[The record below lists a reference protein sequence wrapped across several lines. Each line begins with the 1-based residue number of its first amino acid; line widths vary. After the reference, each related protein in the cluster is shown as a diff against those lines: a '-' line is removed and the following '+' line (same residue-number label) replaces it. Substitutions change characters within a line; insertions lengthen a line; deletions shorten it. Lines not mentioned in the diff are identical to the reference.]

1 MARLSD
7 LNTGDQ
13 GVIVKVMGHGG
24 FRKRILEMGFVQGK
38 TIQVLHK
45 APLQDPVEYLIMGY
59 HVSLRTSE
67 ASQIEV
73 ITIEEAE
80 HLGKEHNPSEGN
92 FSPRCIGCTDESCR
106 FRDSIEK
113 IDDREQ
119 DALYRGAREKSK
131 DITVALVGNPN
142 CGKTSLFNKAS
153 GSHQR
158 VGNYSGV
165 TVDAIKGKMYYKGYR
180 ITLIDLPG
188 TYSISAYS
196 PEEKFVRQ
204 TLVKDNPDVILNVV
218 DASNLERN
226 LFLTTQLIDMN
237 LRMVVGLNI
246 YDELEQRGDTLD
258 YKELERLLGVPMVPT
273 VSTTGRGITAL
284 FDTIIKVYEQADFV
298 VSTDASGKYPT
309 EPSAS
314 RKGSKAHSSYL
325 GDGAENV
332 TEILKHIHI
341 NHGPVIEGAI
351 DAVRNQIYLNP
362 NAMDEFTP
370 RYIAIQALQYDKDME
385 AVIDGFANSADIRRV
400 RDIQVK
406 ALEKELGDSA
416 ENAIMDAKYGFIDGA
431 LRETY
436 RRGVRKPGKTKTE
449 KIDNIATNRWLGFP
463 IFLIA
468 MYLVFEITFRIGQY
482 PMDWI
487 EAGVDWL
494 GAQTGSLLSDGWFK
508 DLLVDGI
515 ITGVGGVLVFLPNIL
530 ILFFF
535 ISIME
540 ASGYMARAA
549 FIMDKLMHLIG
560 LHGRSFIPL
569 MMGFGCNVP
578 AVMATRTIENRNAR
592 MITILINPLM
602 SCNARLPIYLLLAG
616 VFFPKNAGLVIFCLY
631 VGGVLLAALMAKIFS
646 KTLFTKDETPFV
658 MELPPYRIPTW
669 KSLLRNTWDKGKQ
682 YLKKIATIILI
693 GTLIVWALSY
703 FPTCNPDPAFR
714 LQNSWL
720 AAIGN
725 FIAPALA
732 PIGFHWQES
741 VALLSGMAAKEIV
754 VSTMSML
761 YTVNGELIV
770 GSILTPA
777 VALAFMA
784 FTLIYFPCVATIG
797 AIKSET
803 GNWKWALFTV
813 CYTILLA
820 WIVAFIVSRAFAF
833 L

>member
-1 MARLSD
+1 MSRLSD
-7 LNTGDQ
+7 LNTGDK
-13 GVIVKVMGHGG
+13 GVIVKIQGHGG

-38 TIQVLHK
+38 TVEVIHK
-45 APLQDPVEYLIMGY
+45 APLQDPVEYQILGY
-59 HVSLRTSE
+59 HVSLRLKE

-73 ITIEEAE
+73 ISVEEAE
-80 HLGKEHNPSEGN
+80 HLAKEHNPRKGN
-92 FSPRCIGCTDESCR
+92 FIPTCTGCSEAGCS
-106 FRDSIEK
+106 FRDSLIKLSDE
-113 IDDREQ
+113 E

-131 DITVALVGNPN
+131 EITVALVGNPN

-196 PEEKFVRQ
+196 PEEKYVRN
-204 TLVKDNPDVILNVV
+204 TIVRDKPDVIINVV

-237 LRMVVGLNI
+237 LRMVIALNM
-246 YDELEQRGDTLD
+246 YDELESKGDILD
-258 YKELERLLGVPMVPT
+258 YKELERLLGIPVVPT
-273 VSTTGRGITAL
+273 VSVKNRGIAEL
-284 FDTIIKVYEQADFV
+284 FNAVIDLYEEGDFV
-298 VSTDASGKYPT
+298 NSTGADGRYPLKT
-309 EPSAS
+309 NT
-314 RKGSKAHSSYL
+314 KSKSQHIF
-325 GDGAENV
+325 GHVGGENV
-332 TEILKHIHI
+332 SSILKHIHI
-341 NHGPVIEGAI
+341 NHGPVLEKSI
-351 DAVRNQIYLNP
+351 DRLREEIYKNP

-370 RYIAIQALQYDKDME
+370 RYIAIRILQHDSE
-385 AVIDGFANSADIRRV
+385 IEQVLNSFANKQHILKV
-400 RDIQVK
+400 RDEEVESI
-406 ALEKELGDSA
+406 EKELRNTP

-436 RRGVRKPGKTKTE
+436 RRGERKPGKTSTE
-449 KIDNIATNRWLGFP
+449 KIDNIVTNRWLGFP

-468 MYLVFEITFRIGQY
+468 MYLIFQATFTLGQY

-487 EAGVDWL
+487 DLGVEKFGEAV
-494 GAQTGSLLSDGWFK
+494 GSAMNNGWFK
-508 DLLVDGI
+508 DLVVDGI

-535 ISIME
+535 ISILE

-549 FIMDKLMHLIG
+549 FIMDKIMHLFG

-592 MITILINPLM
+592 MITILINPLI
-602 SCNARLPIYLLLAG
+602 SCNARLPIYILLAG
-616 VFFPKNAGLVIFCLY
+616 IFFPKSAGLVIFCIY
-631 VGGVLLAALMAKIFS
+631 FGGILLAALMAKIFS
-646 KTLFTKDETPFV
+646 KFLFNSDETPFV

-669 KSLLRNTWDKGKQ
+669 KSLLRDTWDKGKQ
-682 YLKKIATIILI
+682 YLHKIATVILI

-703 FPTCNPDPAFR
+703 FPTCDPDPAAR
-714 LQNSWL
+714 LEHSYL

-725 FIAPALA
+725 FIAPILS

-741 VALLSGMAAKEIV
+741 VSLLSGMAAKEIV
-754 VSTMSML
+754 VSTMNML
-761 YTVNGELIV
+761 YTINGQFIL
-770 GSILTPA
+770 GDILTPA
-777 VALAFMA
+777 IALAFMV
-784 FTLIYFPCVATIG
+784 FTLIYFPCIATIG
-797 AIKSET
+797 AIKTET
-803 GNWKWALFTV
+803 GSWKWAIFTV
-813 CYTILLA
+813 CYTLVLA
-820 WIVAFIVSRAFAF
+820 WVVAFVVSKAFAF
-833 L
+833 LS

>member
-1 MARLSD
+1 MSRLSE
-7 LNTGDQ
+7 LNTGEK
-13 GVIVKVMGHGG
+13 GVIVKIQGHGG
-24 FRKRILEMGFVQGK
+24 FRKRIIEMGFLQGK
-38 TIQVLHK
+38 TVEVVHK
-45 APLQDPVEYLIMGY
+45 APLQDPVEYQILGY
-59 HVSLRTSE
+59 HVSLRMKE

-73 ITIEEAE
+73 ISVEEAE
-80 HLGKEHNPSEGN
+80 HLAAEHNPVTGN
-92 FSPRCIGCTDESCR
+92 FTPTCIGCKEAGCK
-106 FRDSIEK
+106 FRDSIQKTTE
-113 IDDREQ
+113 EE

-131 DITVALVGNPN
+131 EITVALVGNPN

-165 TVDAIKGKMYYKGYR
+165 TVDAVKGKMYYRGYR
-180 ITLIDLPG
+180 FTLIDLPG

-196 PEEKFVRQ
+196 PEEKYVRH
-204 TLVKDNPDVILNVV
+204 TIINDKPDVILNVV
-218 DASNLERN
+218 DSSNLERN

-237 LRMVVGLNI
+237 LRMVIALNM
-246 YDELEQRGDTLD
+246 YDELEHHGDVLD
-258 YKELERLLGVPMVPT
+258 YKELERLLGVPMIPT
-273 VSTTGRGITAL
+273 VSVSGRGISSL
-284 FDTIIKVYEQADFV
+284 FDTIIDIYEEGDTV
-298 VSTDASGKYPT
+298 SSTDASGKYPNA
-309 EPSAS
+309 EIS
-314 RKGSKAHSSYL
+314 RQTRRGGRQKADKN
-325 GDGAENV
+325 GDVRG
-332 TEILKHIHI
+332 ILKHIHI
-341 NHGPVIEGAI
+341 NHGSVIERSI
-351 DAVRNQIYLNP
+351 DRIREEIYKNP
-362 NAMDEFTP
+362 NAMDEYTP
-370 RYIAIQALQYDKDME
+370 RYIAIRILQHDKEIEKVLDSFSNKKE
-385 AVIDGFANSADIRRV
+385 ILSV
-400 RDIQVK
+400 RDKEAESI
-406 ALEKELGDSA
+406 EKELGETP

-436 RRGVRKPGKTKTE
+436 RRGERKPGKTRTE
-449 KIDNIATNRWLGFP
+449 KIDNIVTSRWLGFP

-468 MYLVFEITFRIGQY
+468 MYLIFQATFTLGQY

-487 EAGVDWL
+487 EAGVNAL
-494 GAQTGSLLSDGWFK
+494 GEYIGSAMKDGWLK

-535 ISIME
+535 ISILE

-549 FIMDKLMHLIG
+549 FIMDKIMHLFG

-616 VFFPKNAGLVIFCLY
+616 IFFPKSAGLVIFCIYL
-631 VGGVLLAALMAKIFS
+631 GGVLLAALMAKLFS
-646 KTLFTKDETPFV
+646 KFLFNSDETPFV

-669 KSLLRNTWDKGKQ
+669 KSLLRDTWDKGKQ

-703 FPTCNPDPAFR
+703 FPTCDPDPAAR
-714 LQNSWL
+714 LQHSYL

-725 FIAPALA
+725 FIAPALS

-741 VALLSGMAAKEIV
+741 VSLLSGMAAKEIV
-754 VSTMSML
+754 VSTMNML
-761 YTVNGELIV
+761 YTVNGNLVIGQV
-770 GSILTPA
+770 LTPA
-777 VALAFMA
+777 VALAFMV
-784 FTLIYFPCVATIG
+784 FTLIYFPCIATIG
-797 AIKSET
+797 AIKTET
-803 GNWKWALFTV
+803 GSWKWAVFTV
-813 CYTILLA
+813 CYTLCLA
-820 WIVAFIVSRAFAF
+820 WIVSFIVSKAFAF

>member
-1 MARLSD
+1 MRLSD
-7 LNTGDQ
+7 LNTGEK

-24 FRKRILEMGFVQGK
+24 FRKRILEMGFVQGQ
-38 TIQVLHK
+38 TVQVLHK
-45 APLQDPVEYLIMGY
+45 APLQDPVEYLIMDY
-59 HVSLRTSE
+59 HISLRTSE

-80 HLGKEHNPSEGN
+80 HLGNEHNPVEGN
-92 FSPRCIGCTDESCR
+92 FSPRCPFCTDGSCR
-106 FRDSIEK
+106 FRDTIET
-113 IDDREQ
+113 IDQSEQ
-119 DALYRGAREKSK
+119 DALYRGAREKGRE
-131 DITVALVGNPN
+131 ITVALVGNPN

-153 GSHQR
+153 GSHQK

-165 TVDAIKGKMYYKGYR
+165 TVDATKGKMYHKGYR
-180 ITLIDLPG
+180 ISLIDLPG

-196 PEEKFVRQ
+196 PEEKFVRD
-204 TLVKDNPDVILNVV
+204 TIIKDNPDVILNVV

-237 LRMVVGLNI
+237 LRMVVALNI
-246 YDELEQRGDTLD
+246 YDELEQRGDQLN
-258 YKELERLLGVPMVPT
+258 YKELERLLGIPMVPT
-273 VSTTGRGITAL
+273 VSTSGRGVTTL
-284 FDTIIKVYEQADFV
+284 FDTIIKVYEEADYV
-298 VSTDASGKYPT
+298 VSTDASGKYPVKESKKGKKKHAKRYLQ
-309 EPSAS
+309 EPSS
-314 RKGSKAHSSYL
+314 
-325 GDGAENV
+325 AENV

-341 NHGPVIEGAI
+341 NHGEVIERAI
-351 DAVRNQIYLNP
+351 DAVRDEIYRNP
-362 NAMDEFTP
+362 NAMDRFTP
-370 RYIAIQALQYDKDME
+370 RYIAIQALQHDKEME
-385 AVIDGFANSADIRRV
+385 SVLDSFANAEDIRKV
-400 RDIQVK
+400 RDEQAKVI
-406 ALEKELGDSA
+406 EREMDDTP

-436 RRGVRKPGKTKTE
+436 RRGVRKPGKTRTE
-449 KIDNIATNRWLGFP
+449 KIDNIVTNRWLGFP
-463 IFLIA
+463 IFLVA
-468 MYLVFEITFRIGQY
+468 MYLIFQATFTLGQY

-487 EAGVDWL
+487 EAGVDAL
-494 GAQTGSLLSDGWFK
+494 GQKVGTLLSDGWLK

-535 ISIME
+535 ISILE
-540 ASGYMARAA
+540 ACGYMARAA
-549 FIMDKLMHLIG
+549 FIMDKLMHLVG

-616 VFFPKNAGLVIFCLY
+616 VFFPKSAGLVIFCLY
-631 VGGVLLAALMAKIFS
+631 FGGVLLAALMAKLFS
-646 KTLFTKDETPFV
+646 KTLFNKDETPFV

-669 KSLLRNTWDKGKQ
+669 KSLLRGTWDKGKE
-682 YLKKIATIILI
+682 YLKKIATVILI

-703 FPTCNPDPAFR
+703 FPTCDPDPTVR

-725 FIAPALA
+725 FIAPILS
-732 PIGFHWQES
+732 PIGFQWQES

-761 YTVNGELIV
+761 YTVNGDLILSSV
-770 GSILTPA
+770 LTPA
-777 VALAFMA
+777 VALAFMS
-784 FTLIYFPCVATIG
+784 FTLIYFPCIATIG
-797 AIKSET
+797 AIKTET
-803 GNWKWALFTV
+803 GSWKWALFTV
-813 CYTILLA
+813 SYTLILA
-820 WIVAFIVSRAFAF
+820 WIVAFAVSKAFVF